1 MPRRITQRGPL
12 QQVTLRGKTIII
24 AAPGDS
30 LYPAVI
36 PRSATGGATNY
47 AITCNAGSFT
57 LTGSSAT
64 ISRNRALTASA
75 GSYTYTGSQTTI
87 KRNRALTANSGSYT
101 YTGQTVTISRNRALT
116 ASAGSYSYTG
126 QQATILKSKLLN
138 ASSGSY
144 TYTGQ
149 TVEISRNRSL
159 AANAGSYALTG
170 QSVDITY
177 TPSASGYSITALPGS
192 YVLTGEPVAITLG
205 VAANRGGGIG
215 HGRKKKPVWIEE
227 NGQILVFR
235 NASDASVYLAQKKQ
249 PEQQQKTASKQ
260 PSKPYK
266 PVAYE
271 VIDLSMLEGY
281 ESRLKSVFAEA
292 EPVRT
297 LFDTGQINLLL
308 ELARKVREWQDEE
321 DLEILLLAA

>member
-1 MPRRITQRGPL
+1 MSQGTFDPTIVPDGWFSTQGTPEGWFDETLITSASGG
-12 QQVTLRGKTIII
+12 VT
-24 AAPGDS
+24 DYS
-30 LYPAVI
+30 
-36 PRSATGGATNY
+36 
-47 AITCNAGSFT
+47 ITCNAGSYT
-57 LTGSSAT
+57 YTGSSITLA
-64 ISRNRALTASA
+64 RNKSLTASA
-75 GSYTYTGSQTTI
+75 GSYTYTG
-87 KRNRALTANSGSYT
+87 
-101 YTGQTVTISRNRALT
+101 QTVAISRNRALT
-116 ASAGSYSYTG
+116 AGAGSYTYTG
-126 QQATILKSKLLN
+126 QQATILKSKLLE
-138 ASSGSY
+138 ASAGSY

-159 AANAGSYALTG
+159 AANAGSYTLTG

-215 HGRKKKPVWIEE
+215 HSRKKKPVWIEE

-249 PEQQQKTASKQ
+249 PEQQQKTASKP

-281 ESRLKSVFAEA
+281 ESRLKAVFAEV

-297 LFDTGQINLLL
+297 LFDTGQIDLLL
-308 ELARKVREWQDEE
+308 ELARKVREWHDEE